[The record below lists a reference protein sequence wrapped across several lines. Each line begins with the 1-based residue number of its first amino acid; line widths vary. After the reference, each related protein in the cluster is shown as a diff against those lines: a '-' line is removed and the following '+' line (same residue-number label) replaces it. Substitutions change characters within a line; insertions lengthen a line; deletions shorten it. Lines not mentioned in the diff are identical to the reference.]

1 MSASCDICDR
11 IIASP
16 AKWLLMN
23 PYDPF
28 SSFQLLIQKKN
39 TSSLDTKRLNTK
51 CEVND
56 SISPV
61 YLAVRLHF
69 YSVLLEHVQ
78 LRENRDAFQVHRRR
92 PAEVEEPAATALGTH
107 DLWVKRG
114 KRGNQSE
121 NEGRDDEE
129 ESGVA
134 FVDVLLAPGV
144 LCVREERRGGK
155 RGACC
160 GCT

>member
-11 IIASP
+11 MIASP

-39 TSSLDTKRLNTK
+39 TSSLDTNRLNTK

-61 YLAVRLHF
+61 
-69 YSVLLEHVQ
+69 
-78 LRENRDAFQVHRRR
+78 
-92 PAEVEEPAATALGTH
+92 
-107 DLWVKRG
+107 
-114 KRGNQSE
+114 
-121 NEGRDDEE
+121 
-129 ESGVA
+129 
-134 FVDVLLAPGV
+134 
-144 LCVREERRGGK
+144 
-155 RGACC
+155 
-160 GCT
+160 